1 MSTTPPTRPP
11 SLTPAAV
18 NALLLDTTPWLSCED
33 CFERMDLYVD
43 ALLRDE
49 EHRDPAMQAHL
60 RGCGACDEEARSLL
74 GLLTGDESSTGPA

>member
-1 MSTTPPTRPP
+1 MSTTPSTRPP

-43 ALLRDE
+43 ALLR
-49 EHRDPAMQAHL
+49 
-60 RGCGACDEEARSLL
+60 
-74 GLLTGDESSTGPA
+74 GDESSTRPA

>member
-1 MSTTPPTRPP
+1 MSTTPSARPP

-43 ALLRDE
+43 ALLDDG
-49 EHRDPAMQAHL
+49 EHRDRGMEAHL
-60 RGCGACDEEARSLL
+60 LGCSACAEEVRSLL
-74 GLLTGDESSTGPA
+74 GLLAGDGSSGPA